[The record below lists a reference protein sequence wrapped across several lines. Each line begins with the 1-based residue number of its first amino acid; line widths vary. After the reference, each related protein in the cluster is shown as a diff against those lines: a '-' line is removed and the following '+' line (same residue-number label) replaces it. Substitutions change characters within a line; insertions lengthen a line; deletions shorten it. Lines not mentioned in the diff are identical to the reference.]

1 MKCFHYIQQETA
13 TRKMVTTVQ
22 RAVGLM
28 AVLDKATKTERETE
42 RERKLLAL
50 LHRCTVM

>member
-1 MKCFHYIQQETA
+1 MQKEA
-13 TRKMVTTVQ
+13 AARRVVTTLH

-28 AVLDKATKTERETE
+28 AMLGKARKTERAAE